1 MIHSHAMTA
10 IRRSLFTAWKPQPA
24 GPAWAPWAWTVAINT
39 LVAVALTLFLP
50 ATGSFASNLL
60 VSQAIGLTIHA
71 MFSGLGRVLSL
82 DMFALSLPARAGY
95 LLCVVLAG
103 SWIGYAGARWLQLGD
118 LDALLHHMSGASRF
132 LLAIPAAWAV
142 LTVVLFS
149 AVDRVRA
156 RQLALERARAAQAGA
171 EREAISARLQL
182 LNAQIEPHFL
192 YNTLATLG
200 ALLPPDAEQA
210 RRLLDA
216 LVRYLRAS
224 SRNMARPRVALGD
237 ELESVRG
244 YLEVMALR
252 MGPRLSV
259 RYEVPDA
266 AVAVMLPPAALQV
279 LVENAIRHGLEPSVA
294 GGSILVVAGRT
305 AAGWAIAV
313 EDSGVGPRAVPVP
326 GEPHAGTGLSNL
338 GERLRLAFGVTAGV
352 ELRAR
357 DGGGAVATLVLPD
370 GPEIVR

>member
-1 MIHSHAMTA
+1 MIHSHPMAA
-10 IRRSLFTAWKPQPA
+10 IRNSLFTAWKPRPT

-39 LVAVALTLFLP
+39 LVALTLTLFLP
-50 ATGSFASNLL
+50 VTGGFASNLL
-60 VSQAIGLTIHA
+60 VSQSIGLTIHA
-71 MFSGLGRVLSL
+71 MFTGLGRGLSL

-95 LLCVVLAG
+95 MLCVVLAG
-103 SWIGYAGARWLQLGD
+103 SWVGYAGARWFQLGD
-118 LDALLHHMSGASRF
+118 FDALARHMSGASRF

-142 LTVVLFS
+142 LTVVLFT
-149 AVDRVRA
+149 AIDRVRA
-156 RQLALERARAAQAGA
+156 RQLAFERARAAQASA
-171 EREAISARLQL
+171 EREAIAARLQL

-200 ALLPPDAEQA
+200 ALLPPDGAPASQ
-210 RRLLDA
+210 LLDA

-224 SRNMARPRVALGD
+224 SRNMSRPLVALDD

-244 YLEVMALR
+244 YLDVMALR

-259 RYEVPDA
+259 HYDVPHA
-266 AVAVMLPPAALQV
+266 AAAVMLPPAALQA

-294 GGSILVVAGRT
+294 GGTILVAARRT

-313 EDSGVGPRAVPVP
+313 EDSGAGPGAVPAS
-326 GEPHAGTGLSNL
+326 GERSAGTGLALL
-338 GERLRLAFGVTAGV
+338 GERLRLSLGATAAV
-352 ELRAR
+352 DLRAR

-370 GPEIVR
+370 RLEIVR